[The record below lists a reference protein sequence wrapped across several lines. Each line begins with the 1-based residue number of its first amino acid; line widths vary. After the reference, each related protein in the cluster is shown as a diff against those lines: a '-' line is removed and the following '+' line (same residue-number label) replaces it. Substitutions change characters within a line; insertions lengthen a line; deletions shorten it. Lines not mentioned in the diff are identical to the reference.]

1 VSTCAKCNDSGFV
14 AVCVEP
20 MAGLAGY
27 ESEPCGCTPVKRLPM
42 PEPVA
47 PAPTVSPLEAAWA
60 EVDAALVRAR
70 AIGPRPLP
78 PRIPCPPCATC
89 GLRESEFG
97 DICPPCEEAEYQA
110 AQKVLT

>member
-1 VSTCAKCNDSGFV
+1 VRPLDEWGNDAESTDD
-14 AVCVEP
+14 EP
-20 MAGLAGY
+20 A
-27 ESEPCGCTPVKRLPM
+27 SEPAPM
-42 PEPVA
+42 HHVA
-47 PAPTVSPLEAAWA
+47 APTVSPLEAAWA